1 MTDNTLDDKSKQQL
15 TTKTLDQ
22 DKANDSKTDNANK
35 SQSTIGSATDA
46 NALASKNAANKANS
60 NATSK
65 IATKPEAAIK
75 KVDIAIAGVNYSVF
89 CPANEESELREAVYY
104 INDFTV
110 NIKRQAP
117 NLKQEN
123 LLVLACLNLYE
134 KIHAN
139 NEMDATRKQDS
150 DQTEALLN
158 KVIADAQSIL

>member
-1 MTDNTLDDKSKQQL
+1 MTDNTFDDKKMPP
-15 TTKTLDQ
+15 TKIVASDQ
-22 DKANDSKTDNANK
+22 TKANEPKTDNANK
-35 SQSTIGSATDA
+35 SASTTSSATDA
-46 NALASKNAANKANS
+46 SASASKSTANKANS
-60 NATSK
+60 SATSK
-65 IATKPEAAIK
+65 TAAKPEAAMK

-89 CPANEESELREAVYY
+89 CPVNEESELREAVYY

-110 NIKRQAP
+110 NIKRESP

-139 NEMDATRKQDS
+139 NKMDVTRKQDS